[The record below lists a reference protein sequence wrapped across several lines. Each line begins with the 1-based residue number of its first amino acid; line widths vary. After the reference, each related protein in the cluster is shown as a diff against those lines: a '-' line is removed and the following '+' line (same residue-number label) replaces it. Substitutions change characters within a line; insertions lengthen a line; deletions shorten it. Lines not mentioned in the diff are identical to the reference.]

1 MTTDKNKIKSFKI
14 KELFNSNDEYLIPIY
29 QRNYAWQEAQVV
41 QLVEDI
47 ADYAEMNKNNH
58 VKKTYY
64 IGTLV
69 VYERIKNG
77 KIVYET
83 IDGQQRLTTLSI
95 LLSVLNNIFKM
106 QIEFNALLRFESRE
120 TSTKTLEAI
129 YSDKGFSDDLNP
141 TMKNAYDIIKK
152 SKKLKN

>member
-58 VKKTYY
+58 VKK
-64 IGTLV
+64 L
-69 VYERIKNG
+69 
-77 KIVYET
+77 T
-83 IDGQQRLTTLSI
+83 I
-95 LLSVLNNIFKM
+95 
-106 QIEFNALLRFESRE
+106 
-120 TSTKTLEAI
+120 
-129 YSDKGFSDDLNP
+129 
-141 TMKNAYDIIKK
+141 
-152 SKKLKN
+152 